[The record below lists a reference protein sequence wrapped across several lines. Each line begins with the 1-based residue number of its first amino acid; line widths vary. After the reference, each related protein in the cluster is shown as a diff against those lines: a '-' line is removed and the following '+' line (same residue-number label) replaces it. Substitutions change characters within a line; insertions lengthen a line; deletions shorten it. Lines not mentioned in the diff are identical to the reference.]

1 MTTVSVV
8 NSYPSPHIVT
18 TMFFFVIRNFRIY
31 SLRTLGS
38 ILLGSYSLSTVSPS
52 SVNYSHH
59 TVLTLLRRSRYFTPK
74 RSPDLLHPAQQASE
88 EGTWY
93 Q

>member
-1 MTTVSVV
+1 MTTISVV
-8 NSYPSPHIVT
+8 NSYPSAHIVT
-18 TMFFFVIRNFRIY
+18 IFFFLI
-31 SLRTLGS
+31 RTLGS
-38 ILLGSYSLSTVSPS
+38 TLLGSYSLSTIPPS

-59 TVLTLLRRSRYFTPK
+59 IVLKLLRSRYFIPK
-74 RSPDLLHPAQQASE
+74 TSPDLLHPTQQASE